1 MGGYGSGW
9 QGAKKD
15 VVDHC
20 VVLSIKELIRARV
33 LVPGSYKRGS
43 LTWRSGSGEVCAE
56 FEYESEFRQ
65 DGTGS
70 LFLRYIGAGQQFC
83 HWVSLRSTVPHFG
96 GRRWWFLCP
105 LKGIRAAKLYLPAGA
120 TKFASRKA
128 YDLTYRSCQ
137 SSWRLERVR
146 ARTERL
152 VRRMAESEARF
163 RAVLK

>member
-9 QGAKKD
+9 QGTKKD

-20 VVLSIKELIRARV
+20 VALSIKELIRARA
-33 LVPGSYKRGS
+33 LVPDSYKRGTLVGGYGAS
-43 LTWRSGSGEVCAE
+43 ESCVS
-56 FEYESEFRQ
+56 FEYESELRL

-70 LFLRYIGAGQQFC
+70 LFLRYIGAGRRFC
-83 HWVSLRSTVPHFG
+83 HWVSLRSTAPHFG
-96 GRRWWFLCP
+96 GRRWWFVCP

-120 TKFASRKA
+120 TNFASRKA

-146 ARTERL
+146 RRTERL
-152 VRRMAESEARF
+152 ARQMAESEARF

>member
-9 QGAKKD
+9 QGTKKD
-15 VVDHC
+15 VVDDS
-20 VVLSIKELIRARV
+20 VVLSIKDLIRERV
-33 LVPGSYKRGS
+33 LVPGSYNRGS
-43 LTWRSGSGEVCAE
+43 LTWRSAGGEASAE
-56 FEYESEFRQ
+56 FEYESELRQ

-146 ARTERL
+146 RRTERL
-152 VRRMAESEARF
+152 ARQMAESEVRF

>member
-1 MGGYGSGW
+1 MGGSGSGW
-9 QGAKKD
+9 QGTKKE

-20 VVLSIKELIRARV
+20 VVLSIKELIRTRA
-33 LVPGSYKRGS
+33 LVPDNYKRGTLVWGYGDSESS
-43 LTWRSGSGEVCAE
+43 LR
-56 FEYESEFRQ
+56 FEYESELRQ

-70 LFLRYIGAGQQFC
+70 LFLRYIGAGRQFC
-83 HWVSLRSTVPHFG
+83 HWVSLRSTAPHFG

-120 TKFASRKA
+120 AKFASRKA

-146 ARTERL
+146 RRTERL
-152 VRRMAESEARF
+152 ARQMAESEVRF